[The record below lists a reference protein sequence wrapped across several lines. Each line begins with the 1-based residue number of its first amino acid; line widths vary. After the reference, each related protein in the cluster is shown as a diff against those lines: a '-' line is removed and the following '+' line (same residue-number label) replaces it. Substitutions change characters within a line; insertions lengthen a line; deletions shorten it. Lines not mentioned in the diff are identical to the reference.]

1 MKGTKAW
8 VLGGVQRRLRT
19 RRQRQPAERNGLEW
33 KPGITV
39 LGTRE
44 GQGIWSK
51 PAKKIKKMKT

>member
-1 MKGTKAW
+1 M
-8 VLGGVQRRLRT
+8 GGVQRRLRT

>member
-19 RRQRQPAERNGLEW
+19 RRQRQPAERDGLEW

-51 PAKKIKKMKT
+51 PAKKSRK